1 MPTWSEYRA
10 HAKERGSLA
19 FELYCVISEP
29 TGDVALLQ
37 STLPDHLAY
46 QKERE
51 AAGDLVFAGPL
62 SDETGEQMMGMGMI
76 LYRAEGFEAARAL
89 AEADPMHA
97 AGARTFTLR
106 RWMINEGSIGINV
119 KLSGQRVALT

>member
-10 HAKERGSLA
+10 HAQERGSLA

-29 TGDVALLQ
+29 AGDVQLLE

-46 QKERE
+46 QNERG

-62 SDETGEQMMGMGMI
+62 SDETGTQMIGMGMI
-76 LYRAEGFEAARAL
+76 IYRAESFEAAQAL

-97 AGARTFTLR
+97 VGARKFTLR
-106 RWMINEGSIGINV
+106 RWMINEGSFGINV
-119 KLSGQRVALT
+119 KLAGQHVTLA

>member
-1 MPTWSEYRA
+1 
-10 HAKERGSLA
+10 
-19 FELYCVISEP
+19 
-29 TGDVALLQ
+29 
-37 STLPDHLAY
+37 
-46 QKERE
+46 
-51 AAGDLVFAGPL
+51 
-62 SDETGEQMMGMGMI
+62 MMGMGMI